1 MIALDTN
8 LLVYAHRSRLPEHA
22 AARRAIE
29 EASFADAGWGIP
41 LPCLVEFWSV
51 VTHPAAA
58 GHRSMPQ
65 DASSFLA
72 ALGKAGAKILHP
84 REGLWERLSRS
95 ATEMGVTGSRVFDL
109 QISLIA
115 REAGASE
122 IWTHDTRFAAVRGI
136 QVVDPLA

>member
-29 EASFADAGWGIP
+29 EASVADAGWGIP
-41 LPCLVEFWSV
+41 LPCLAEFWSV

-58 GHRSMPQ
+58 GHRSTPR
-65 DASSFLA
+65 DAAAFLA
-72 ALGKAGAKILHP
+72 SLGTAGAKILHP
-84 REGLWERLSRS
+84 RDGLWERLSRS
-95 ATEMGVTGSRVFDL
+95 AIELGVMGSRVFDL

-115 REAGASE
+115 QEAGASE
-122 IWTHDTRFAAVRGI
+122 IWTHDTGFAAVRGMR
-136 QVVDPLA
+136 VVDPLA